1 MQLKKFKVKT
11 IREAMEKIKIELGE
25 DAFIISD
32 RQINENG
39 EKFIEVIAAVEKDSA
54 PSTFRA
60 SPSNINIPDTKEKT
74 GVKELKELIEKL
86 DYRESE
92 ILPIKKEIEELKKI
106 ISEKFST
113 SKRAIEFEG
122 VFYDVFTRLL
132 EEGIAGD
139 VASKLVKVLEYQVP
153 LKFQN
158 DIEKIKAYLWK
169 IVFSSISDIK
179 LIDSNKDKIIALIGP
194 TGVGKTTTIAKLSAY
209 FYLAQQK
216 KVALISIDSYRIA
229 APEQLK
235 TYASLIGIPFA
246 LAYNREELD
255 KYIRMFNDYDLIFID
270 TVGKRISE
278 ESVKRDS
285 EILGKERIKK
295 LLVLSATTK
304 SEDLVDVVKKYKI
317 MGPQSIIF
325 TKMDE
330 TLSFGNIFNTLVKEG
345 LPLSYFTT
353 GQKVPQD
360 IEVAS
365 PEKLTNL
372 LLRRVKNGSGR
383 NS

>member
-11 IREAMEKIKIELGE
+11 IREAMEKIKVELGE

-32 RQINENG
+32 RTINENG
-39 EKFIEVIAAVEKDSA
+39 EKMIEVIAAIEKESP
-54 PSTFRA
+54 PSSFRA
-60 SPSNINIPDTKEKT
+60 SPANVKIPEIEGKQTTKEI
-74 GVKELKELIEKL
+74 KELIEKL
-86 DYRESE
+86 SYRESE

-106 ISEKFST
+106 IAEKFS
-113 SKRAIEFEG
+113 SQKKAIEFEG
-122 VFYDVFTRLL
+122 VFYDVFTKLL
-132 EEGIAGD
+132 EEGISGEL
-139 VASKLVKVLEYQVP
+139 ASKLVKVLEYQVP

-169 IVFSSISDIK
+169 IVYSSISDVD
-179 LIDSNKDKIIALIGP
+179 LIDEKKDKIIALVGP

-209 FYLAQQK
+209 FHLAEQK
-216 KVALISIDSYRIA
+216 KVALISIDTYRIA

-246 LAYNREELD
+246 LAYNREELE
-255 KYIRMFNDYDLIFID
+255 KYLQMFKDYDLIFID
-270 TVGKRISE
+270 TVGKRVSK
-278 ESVKRDS
+278 ESVKKDF
-285 EILGKERIKK
+285 EVLGVQKIKK
-295 LLVLSATTK
+295 VLVLSATTK
-304 SEDLVDVVKKYKI
+304 SEDLADIVMKYQI
-317 MGPQSIIF
+317 MNPDSIIF

-330 TLSFGNIFNTLVKEG
+330 TLSYGNIFNTLVKG
-345 LPLSYFTT
+345 NIPLSYFTT

-372 LLRRVKNGSGR
+372 LLRRVKNGSGG

>member
-11 IREAMEKIKIELGE
+11 IREAMEKIKVELGE

-39 EKFIEVIAAVEKDSA
+39 EKFIEVIAAVEKDPSS
-54 PSTFRA
+54 STFRA
-60 SPSNINIPDTKEKT
+60 SPSNINIPDAKEKT
-74 GVKELKELIEKL
+74 GSKELKELIEKL
-86 DYRESE
+86 NYRESE
-92 ILPIKKEIEELKKI
+92 ILPIKKEIEELKRI
-106 ISEKFST
+106 ISEKFS
-113 SKRAIEFEG
+113 SPKRTIEFEG
-122 VFYDVFTRLL
+122 VFYDIFTKLL
-132 EEGIAGD
+132 EEGILGD

-153 LKFQN
+153 LKFQS

-169 IVFSSISDIK
+169 IIFSSISDIK
-179 LIDSNKDKIIALIGP
+179 LIDSNKDRIIALIGP

-216 KVALISIDSYRIA
+216 RVALISIDSYRIA

-255 KYIRMFNDYDLIFID
+255 KYIQMFNDYDLIFVD

-278 ESVKRDS
+278 ESVKRDH
-285 EILGKERIKK
+285 EILGEEKIKK

-304 SEDLVDVVKKYKI
+304 SEDLIDVVKKYKI
-317 MGPQSIIF
+317 MKPQSIIF

-330 TLSFGNIFNTLVKEG
+330 TLSFGNVFNTLVKKG